1 MKIVL
6 TLQNI
11 QFIVLKNFDRRSLVN
26 RVRFGVH
33 GEQIRVPGVPHVHH
47 LYTLLFIVYM
57 DMYIRMCGYMYI

>member
-1 MKIVL
+1 MKRLML
-6 TLQNI
+6 TNCLI
-11 QFIVLKNFDRRSLVN
+11 RYVELFGRGSLVN

-47 LYTLLFIVYM
+47 LYTLVFIVYM